1 MEEFLS
7 IVFIIVLV
15 IWGILKGIAWI
26 FLKITESLS
35 LTFAFIYANM
45 GMHISVFV
53 LILLVSLLYIF
64 NDVEKKKN
72 SDNQSDAKKVP
83 SRREIPVKFTKEY
96 YGVNNSMSKIEIKK
110 ILSREYM
117 KYSRQ
122 QTSTS
127 GRVIKEAEE
136 HKRAITKLQTE
147 LFGKL

>member
-96 YGVNNSMSKIEIKK
+96 YGINNSMSKIEIKK

-136 HKRAITKLQTE
+136 HKMAITKLQTE